1 MLRDFPGCPMD
12 KTSPSKAG
20 GVGSIPGWKA
30 KTPPLCWPKSQNI
43 KKEQYCNKFKKD
55 FTRWY
60 TFEKNL
66 QKINKCMLIR
76 QLSQCN
82 LIALFSKETKGN

>member
-12 KTSPSKAG
+12 KTSPSKAE
-20 GVGSIPGWKA
+20 GVGPIPGWKA

-43 KKEQYCNKFKKD
+43 KKKQYCNKFNKD
-55 FTRWY
+55 FKRWY
-60 TFEKNL
+60 TFKKNP

-82 LIALFSKETKGN
+82 LIALFSKEIKDN